1 MALFG
6 NNSKKEDGSKL
17 HPMVILQ
24 PGERVI
30 CEIKRHPFGILSM
43 YIAGLAAVGAVLALA
58 FSIPSLVEQYAYD
71 ENFMTYAILGG
82 VLFLVMIGLILV
94 VATVVYWQ
102 NRWVVTDD
110 SITQISQIS
119 LFNRQ
124 VSQLSMENLED
135 VTVDQNGILQTLFG
149 FGTLKAETAG
159 ERSKF
164 VFHYCPN
171 PNKYARLILEVH
183 ETFIHQTR
191 HQPQPVRPVMPIS
204 NARSQSRSSAAPIAG
219 KFVTSRSTDER
230 PEEPAFGASTRRS
243 PQSPR
248 PNEHGTTLP
257 PNLQ

>member
-1 MALFG
+1 MALLG
-6 NNSKKEDGSKL
+6 NSKKDNNKL
-17 HPMVILQ
+17 HPMVVLQ

-30 CEIKRHPFGILSM
+30 CEIKRHPFGITSM
-43 YIAGLAAVGAVLALA
+43 YAAGLAAVVAVLALA
-58 FSIPSLVEQYAYD
+58 FSLPNLIDQYSYD
-71 ENFMTYAILGG
+71 TNFMTYAIIGG
-82 VLFLVMIGLILV
+82 ILFLVMIALILV

-110 SITQISQIS
+110 SITQISQVS

-135 VTVDQNGILQTLFG
+135 VTVDQNGILQTMFG

-164 VFHYCPN
+164 VLQYCPN

-191 HQPQPVRPVMPIS
+191 HQPQPVNPVMPVG
-204 NARSQSRSSAAPIAG
+204 NPRAQSRSSVAPIAG
-219 KFVTSRSTDER
+219 KFVTSQTTDEH
-230 PEEPAFGASTRRS
+230 PEDPVFGGISGRT
-243 PQSPR
+243 PQPPR
-248 PNEHGTTLP
+248 PNGRGTTLP